1 MDRVGSKKTDT
12 VCGGKPLME
21 GMGERIYSVGNER
34 EVSRTNNKAKYG
46 VSRFCDCDERRSTNF
61 EEVLL
66 NKADVLIAIPEL
78 MNESKKPITVYI
90 TMVGKRSP
98 VLSQSRSV

>member
-1 MDRVGSKKTDT
+1 MDRVGSKKEDP

-46 VSRFCDCDERRSTNF
+46 VSGLART
-61 EEVLL
+61 
-66 NKADVLIAIPEL
+66 
-78 MNESKKPITVYI
+78 T
-90 TMVGKRSP
+90 
-98 VLSQSRSV
+98 